1 MGKRIR
7 PRFPRPGRPLLR
19 RFVPGLL
26 LVLIAACS
34 LGWFFFS
41 GNSPVSLLLP
51 KPSEPDAG
59 SARIRQDLANTD
71 TTGYG
76 RLPPVETDTA
86 APAAR
91 MAPGAGGAA
100 SLTTAGESR
109 TEAPAHDGDT
119 AGDTSAVV
127 AAALNELSRVTP
139 PPPPPPYADASLDE
153 IAADLARRHAGRK
166 ASAWGEHLPGVTSRL
181 AASDGQGPVIALTL
195 DACGGRK
202 GSSYDADLIT
212 FLRERGI
219 PATLFLTSLWMQTN
233 PDILAELAADPLFE
247 IAAHGARHRPC
258 SVGGNSIYGIKGT
271 ASFAEL
277 VAEVEGNARD
287 IERATGKRPAWF
299 RSGTAYYDDIAVS
312 VIRDLGLG
320 IAGYSITGDEGA
332 TLPASGVAARVL
344 RAGHGDIILCHM
356 NKPAS
361 GTREGLQKAL
371 PVLLDRGARFIRL
384 SDMPWGREHGG
395 ESP

>member
-7 PRFPRPGRPLLR
+7 PRFPRTGRPLLR
-19 RFVPGLL
+19 RFLPGLL
-26 LVLIAACS
+26 LALLAACC

-41 GNSPVSLLLP
+41 GHSPGDSPGGATSPPAAGENRTETPERDAAQRDVPLSVPVSHASSGP
-51 KPSEPDAG
+51 VSGPASGPVSAPTSERENTIPPSSSAPPYGGGTAPDA
-59 SARIRQDLANTD
+59 SD
-71 TTGYG
+71 
-76 RLPPVETDTA
+76 VV
-86 APAAR
+86 
-91 MAPGAGGAA
+91 GAA
-100 SLTTAGESR
+100 LE
-109 TEAPAHDGDT
+109 
-119 AGDTSAVV
+119 
-127 AAALNELSRVTP
+127 ELSRATP
-139 PPPPPPYADASLDE
+139 ALPPYADASLSE
-153 IAADLARRHAGRK
+153 IAAELAARHANRK

-181 AASDGQGPVIALTL
+181 AAPDGRGPIVALTL

-202 GSSYDADLIT
+202 GASYDADLIA
-212 FLRERGI
+212 FLRENSI
-219 PATLFLTSLWMQTN
+219 PATLFLTSLWMRTN

-258 SVGGNSIYGIKGT
+258 SINGNSVYGIKGT

-287 IERATGKRPAWF
+287 IERATGKRPGWF

-332 TLPASGVAARVL
+332 TLPASVVAARVL
-344 RAGHGDIILCHM
+344 RAGHGDIVLCHM

-361 GTREGLQKAL
+361 GTREGLKKAL
-371 PVLLDRGARFIRL
+371 PALLDRGTIFMRL
-384 SDMPWGREHGG
+384 SDMPKDR
-395 ESP
+395 